1 MTTKKIMTLLV
12 LTALLCSLTFGACAA
27 PGTYTGVGSGINGEL
42 SVAVTLDDAGAI
54 AAVDVSNN
62 NETYGVGKIALDYLA
77 QAVVNGQTANVDL
90 VSGATVSS
98 AAFRVAL
105 NDALKQAGVYDQYA
119 AAPAYVAPVEPLE
132 NTETDVVVIGAG
144 LAGLMASIEAAN
156 DGLSVT
162 LLEKQI
168 YPGGDTLIAVGWI
181 SGHGNRMQLA
191 AGTEVSI
198 PNDPQATPLNYKIA
212 VESGPALDAM
222 MDYGVQFVETTGYS
236 TAFYPGYEKG
246 GGAAMEALAN
256 KAESLGVNIL
266 YATPAVDLIE
276 ENGVC
281 VGVIAEQADGNRFEI
296 RAKATVIAAGGYQ
309 QNKEAVAKYNPEYA
323 NLICS
328 AMPSGTGDWLE
339 WLPKFDI
346 ALYGMD
352 SGMHMQPATTNT
364 HRAIA
369 FMVSPSVVVDA
380 NGDRFANES
389 TSYNP
394 VAKAALAAGVNEMYL
409 ILDETMKAN
418 ESVPGLTDSLIA
430 AGSGKVFSSIED
442 IAAEYGLTNLVAT
455 VERYNQMAET
465 GTDEDFGRTNFTA
478 LSGDA
483 YYVIKARPSTY
494 ASYGGILI
502 DNEFHVQNNAGET
515 VPGLYAVGAA
525 SGSYLVLENTGAS
538 SPGLTAAMTSGF
550 SLGNQLAGEI
560 AK

>member
-1 MTTKKIMTLLV
+1 MTARKIFSLFLA
-12 LTALLCSLTFGACAA
+12 ALLLCTFTFAASAESFTGA
-27 PGTYTGVGSGINGEL
+27 GSGINGAM
-42 SVAVTLDDAGAI
+42 SVTVTLDDAGAI
-54 AAVDVSNN
+54 TAVDVSDN
-62 NETYGVGKIALDYLA
+62 NETYGVGKIALDILA
-77 QAVVNGQTANVDL
+77 KAVVDGQTANVDL
-90 VSGATVSS
+90 VSGATVTS

-105 NDALKQAGVYDQYA
+105 ADALKQAGVYEKYA
-119 AAPAYVAPVEPLE
+119 AAPAYAAPVEKLE
-132 NTETDVVVIGAG
+132 NTESDVVVIGAG
-144 LAGLMASIEAAN
+144 LAGLMTAIEAAN
-156 DGLSVT
+156 DSLSVT
-162 LLEKQI
+162 LLEKNLF
-168 YPGGDTLIAVGWI
+168 PGGDTLIAVGWI

-191 AGTEVSI
+191 AGTEVKI
-198 PNDPQATPLNYKIA
+198 PNDPAVTPLNYKIA

-222 MDYGVQFVETTGYS
+222 MDYGVKFVDTTGYS

-256 KAESLGVNIL
+256 KAASLGVKIL
-266 YATPAVDLIE
+266 YGTPAVDLIE

-281 VGVIAEQADGNRFEI
+281 AGVIAEQADGSRFEI

-323 NLICS
+323 ELICS
-328 AMPSGTGDWLE
+328 AMPGGTGDWLE

-352 SGMHMQPATTNT
+352 AGLHMQPATVNT

-369 FMVSPSVVVDA
+369 FMVSPSVIVDA
-380 NGDRFANES
+380 TGKRFANES

-394 VAKAALAAGVNEMYL
+394 VAKAAMAAGVNEMYL
-409 ILDETMKAN
+409 ILSEEMKAK
-418 ESVPGLTDSLIA
+418 ESVPGLTDSLVA
-430 AGSGKVFSSIED
+430 AGSGKVFASIEE
-442 IAAEYGLTNLVAT
+442 IAAEYGLTELAAT
-455 VERYNQMAET
+455 VERYNQMAAA
-465 GTDEDFGRTNFTA
+465 GTDEDFGRTNFLPLT
-478 LSGDA
+478 GDT

-502 DNEFHVQNNAGET
+502 DNDFRVQNNAGQT
-515 VPGLYAVGAA
+515 VSGLYAVGAA

-550 SLGNQLAGEI
+550 SLGNALAAEI